1 MQGINLSNETKVGLL
16 FALKDFT
23 ELATK
28 DIQLPVKF
36 QSQDEKEPP
45 PKTAAVYLA
54 RLPDM
59 ASYQKKA
66 PFILHQAVTGQDE
79 MGNANKG
86 TGRESRR
93 ELQSTCVVR
102 SVFCVYHKDEQEG
115 GLALLNLMEAMRTAL
130 LRFPSML
137 DKTFE
142 LDMNEGIRDRKSVV

>member
-54 RLPDM
+54 RLRIWLRTR
-59 ASYQKKA
+59 KK
-66 PFILHQAVTGQDE
+66 P
-79 MGNANKG
+79 
-86 TGRESRR
+86 
-93 ELQSTCVVR
+93 R
-102 SVFCVYHKDEQEG
+102 SFC
-115 GLALLNLMEAMRTAL
+115 
-130 LRFPSML
+130 
-137 DKTFE
+137 
-142 LDMNEGIRDRKSVV
+142 IRQ